1 MFQLSYLEKYKDG
14 NNASLIVLWNFKNIL
29 WTFKRE
35 TSLTFFIYEK
45 EDNK

>member
-1 MFQLSYLEKYKDG
+1 MFQLSYLEKYKNG

-29 WTFKRE
+29 WTFKHE
-35 TSLTFFIYEK
+35 TSLFFIYEK